1 VYAADEN
8 FGGLFMKKYLMNLR
22 MLKKLLLSPL
32 VVIVFFFIFA
42 IVAYIGL
49 QGQKLVISD
58 IYQNRLQTS
67 HETSIIISDIK
78 DIHANIYRLLS
89 WASAN
94 VDQKKVGNLGKDTL
108 ASIDTTVVAVE
119 KILSSAKFSQEEK
132 KYYQSSL
139 EELKEYKTAAAKV
152 VDMVAADFS
161 VAATL
166 MPQAE
171 ARFTALNKS
180 LQDLMTF
187 ENSLSKMKYESSLR
201 DFNKIL
207 IIFVSVFVIG
217 IVLSLLVSIF
227 MARLIISPIEQTING
242 IKDITRGDLTNRVK
256 IESDD
261 EIGEIAKHFN
271 KSIDRLYDVIT
282 RVATSSN
289 MVSEAAHTLDKAT
302 EQMATGVEQAA
313 TQVNSVATA
322 SEEMSSTSSEIAQN
336 CAVAAKSSEK
346 ANNAAVTGESIIQET
361 VMVMTRINRRVKESS
376 DIIKQLGSRSDQIGE
391 VVGLI
396 NDIADQTNLLALNAA
411 IEAARAGEHGRG
423 FAVVADE
430 VRKLAERTTEATKDI
445 GSTIKAMQLETK
457 SAVNSMEEGVNEVV
471 TGAAE
476 TGKSGDALRDILK
489 QINTVTGEINQIA
502 VASEQQTATTDE
514 IANNIQQISLVM
526 HDTSKMIQENADA
539 ASQLSNL
546 SKELQKIVGIFKL

>member
-1 VYAADEN
+1 MYAADEN

-376 DIIKQLGSRSDQIGE
+376 DIIKQLGTRSDQIGE

-457 SAVNSMEEGVNEVV
+457 SAVNSMEEGVNEVE

>member
-1 VYAADEN
+1 
-8 FGGLFMKKYLMNLR
+8 MKKYLMNLR

-49 QGQKLVISD
+49 QGQRLAISD

-67 HETSIIISDIK
+67 QETSMIISDIK
-78 DIHANIYRLLS
+78 DTHSNIYRLLS

-94 VDQKKVGNLGKDTL
+94 TDPKKVEALGKETL
-108 ASIDTTVVAVE
+108 VSIDATITAVE
-119 KILSSAKFSQEEK
+119 KLSSSVKFSQEEK

-139 EELKEYKTAAAKV
+139 GELKGYKDAAAKV
-152 VDMVAADFS
+152 IDMVSADFS

-166 MPQAE
+166 MPQADT
-171 ARFTALNKS
+171 RFAGLNKS
-180 LQDLMTF
+180 LQDLVVF
-187 ENSLSKMKYESSLR
+187 ENNLSKLKYDSSLR

-207 IIFVSVFVIG
+207 VIFVSVFVVG
-217 IVLSLLVSIF
+217 IALSLLVSIF

-261 EIGEIAKHFN
+261 EIGEIARHFN
-271 KSIDRLYDVIT
+271 KSIDRLYDTIT
-282 RVATSSN
+282 SVAKSSSL
-289 MVSEAAHTLDKAT
+289 VSEAAHTLDTAT

-313 TQVNSVATA
+313 SQVNSVATA
-322 SEEMSSTSSEIAQN
+322 SEEMSTTSSEIAQN

-361 VMVMTRINRRVKESS
+361 VMVMNRINKRVKESS
-376 DIIKQLGSRSDQIGE
+376 EIIKQLGARSEQIGE
-391 VVGLI
+391 VVDLI

-430 VRKLAERTTEATKDI
+430 VRKLAERTTEATKEI
-445 GSTIKAMQLETK
+445 GSTIEAMQLETK
-457 SAVNSMEEGVNEVV
+457 SAVNSMDEGVKEVE
-471 TGAAE
+471 TGTAE

-489 QINTVTGEINQIA
+489 QITTVTTEINQIA

-514 IANNIQQISLVM
+514 IARNIQQISLVM
-526 HDTSKMIQENADA
+526 HDTSKIIQENADA
-539 ASQLSNL
+539 TSQLSNL
-546 SKELQKIVGIFKL
+546 SKELQKIVGRFKL

>member
-1 VYAADEN
+1 
-8 FGGLFMKKYLMNLR
+8 MKKYLMNLR

-67 HETSIIISDIK
+67 RETSIIISDIK

-94 VDQKKVGNLGKDTL
+94 VDQKKVDNLGKDTL

-139 EELKEYKTAAAKV
+139 EELKEYKAAAAKV

-171 ARFTALNKS
+171 SRFTALNKS

-217 IVLSLLVSIF
+217 IVLSLLVSFF

-289 MVSEAAHTLDKAT
+289 MVSEAANTLDKAT

-376 DIIKQLGSRSDQIGE
+376 DIIKKLGTRSDQIGE

-445 GSTIKAMQLETK
+445 GSTIEAMQFETK
-457 SAVNSMEEGVNEVV
+457 SAVNSMEEGVKEVE
-471 TGAAE
+471 TGAADTE
-476 TGKSGDALRDILK
+476 KSGDALRDILK

>member
-1 VYAADEN
+1 
-8 FGGLFMKKYLMNLR
+8 MKTYLMNLR
-22 MLKKLLLSPL
+22 MHKKLLLSPL

-42 IVAYIGL
+42 IVDYIGL
-49 QGQKLVISD
+49 QGQKSEISV

-94 VDQKKVGNLGKDTL
+94 VDQKKVDTLGKETL
-108 ASIDTTVVAVE
+108 TSIDMAVGAVE
-119 KILSSAKFSQEEK
+119 KMISSAKFSQEEK

-139 EELKEYKTAAAKV
+139 EELKGYKVAAAKV
-152 VDMVAADFS
+152 VDMVSADFS
-161 VAATL
+161 VATSL
-166 MPQAE
+166 MPQADT
-171 ARFTALNKS
+171 RFVGLNKS
-180 LQDLMTF
+180 LQDLMAF
-187 ENSLSKMKYESSLR
+187 ENNLSKMKYESSLR

-207 IIFVSVFVIG
+207 VIFGSVFVVG
-217 IVLSLLVSIF
+217 IALSLLVSIF

-242 IKDITRGDLTNRVK
+242 VKDISRGDLTNRVNVV
-256 IESDD
+256 SDD
-261 EIGEIAKHFN
+261 EIGEFAKHFN
-271 KSIDRLYDVIT
+271 NSIDKLYDTIA
-282 RVATSSN
+282 RVAKSSN
-289 MVSEAAHTLDKAT
+289 MVSEAAHTLDTAT

-313 TQVNSVATA
+313 AQVNSVATA
-322 SEEMSSTSSEIAQN
+322 SEEMSTTSSEIAQN

-361 VMVMTRINRRVKESS
+361 VMIMNRINKRVKESS
-376 DIIKQLGSRSDQIGE
+376 EIIKQLGTRSDQIGE

-430 VRKLAERTTEATKDI
+430 VRKLAERTTEATKEI
-445 GSTIKAMQLETK
+445 GSTIEAMQLETK
-457 SAVNSMEEGVNEVV
+457 SAVNSMEDGVREVE
-471 TGAAE
+471 TGAVE

-489 QINTVTGEINQIA
+489 QINTVTAEINQIA
-502 VASEQQTATTDE
+502 VASEQQTATTNE
-514 IANNIQQISLVM
+514 IAGNIQQISLVM

-539 ASQLSNL
+539 TSQLSNL
-546 SKELQKIVGIFKL
+546 SKELQKIVGRFKL